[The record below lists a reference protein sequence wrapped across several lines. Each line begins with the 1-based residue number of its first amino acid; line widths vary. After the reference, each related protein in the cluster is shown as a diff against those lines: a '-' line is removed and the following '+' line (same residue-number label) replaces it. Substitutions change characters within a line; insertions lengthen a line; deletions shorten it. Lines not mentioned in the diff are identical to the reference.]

1 MRAETENTQRFAAVL
16 PSPVGRLGL
25 ICSPTALLKIE
36 FNVSEVYANGFGNHT
51 LLQSCAEQLEE
62 YFGGRRKIFDLPLDP
77 PGSIFRQ
84 RVWYELLKIPYGS
97 LISYRELAHRLGN
110 PLCIRAAASANGAN
124 PLPIVIPCHR
134 VIGSNGSLVGFGGGI
149 PAKKWLIEHE
159 TRTLSLPLF

>member
-1 MRAETENTQRFAAVL
+1 MRFAAVL

-25 ICSPTALLKIE
+25 MCSETALLKIE
-36 FNVSEVYANGFGNHT
+36 FNVSEDYASGLGEHPLLHT
-51 LLQSCAEQLEE
+51 CIEQLEE
-62 YFGGRRKIFDLPLDP
+62 YFGGKRKTFELPLDP
-77 PGSIFRQ
+77 RGSIFRL
-84 RVWYELLKIPYGS
+84 RVWNELAKIPYGS